1 MNIIYENKYSEID
14 KKMSNCQMGG
24 RRRKGCKNNIFI
36 LNGIIHDVLTSKKMN
51 PVVFQ
56 FYDYSQMFDSINLEE
71 AICDLYDTGVTDEN
85 LSLIHQ
91 ANKDI
96 KMAVKTVHGL
106 SERQTIEN
114 IVLQGDT
121 FGSILASV
129 QVDKIGKDCMEAG
142 LYYLYKNVLPVG
154 FLGLVDDIVGIT
166 EAGFRAQQLNSV
178 INIKTAEKSL
188 QFGVKKCKSMLIGK
202 SPETVVNN
210 DLLVDNWD
218 VQYVYNKTTG
228 VADLCES
235 YDGKVK
241 IEKAEEYTYL
251 GFVISSKGENMA
263 NIRQL
268 RNKSIGVIRQIFNK
282 LNSLNLKEYY
292 FECAIILMNVMLRGT
307 ILYACDMYYNLTE
320 TDLRQIE
327 RIEEDFLRKIL
338 KTTKGCPIMQLY
350 LEVGQHP
357 ARFEIQKTRIL
368 YLKYIL
374 EQDEDSNLLKM
385 LKLQIENPTKGDW
398 ASTCVN
404 DIKELNLKMS
414 FEDIKVMTKQ
424 KLTTIIKEEM
434 KKNAF
439 RYLNSKRGK
448 KGEEIDYSCLE
459 MSEYLLP
466 TNTILTIEQKREL
479 FAIRNRMINIEHNFP
494 KKDTLAICECGT
506 KEDMHHIY
514 NCRLLSDN
522 KQKQSVDYNAI
533 FNGNVKQQTTVYKIF
548 KQKLE
553 KREQLKNHP
562 HVIHQRSAVTS
573 NG

>member
-1 MNIIYENKYSEID
+1 
-14 KKMSNCQMGG
+14 
-24 RRRKGCKNNIFI
+24 
-36 LNGIIHDVLTSKKMN
+36 
-51 PVVFQ
+51 
-56 FYDYSQMFDSINLEE
+56 
-71 AICDLYDTGVTDEN
+71 
-85 LSLIHQ
+85 
-91 ANKDI
+91 
-96 KMAVKTVHGL
+96 
-106 SERQTIEN
+106 
-114 IVLQGDT
+114 
-121 FGSILASV
+121 
-129 QVDKIGKDCMEAG
+129 
-142 LYYLYKNVLPVG
+142 
-154 FLGLVDDIVGIT
+154 
-166 EAGFRAQQLNSV
+166 
-178 INIKTAEKSL
+178 
-188 QFGVKKCKSMLIGK
+188 MLIGK

-562 HVIHQRSAVTS
+562 HVIHQRSAVIS